1 MRITEAQLRRI
12 IREELNEDLQGFL
25 RRTADINYGGDP
37 DMDPTFEKDPEFR
50 PPARSV
56 KQAWAAEADH
66 DFMSGVVKIHWLK
79 AAKGEK
85 IRAVVGASGRDEIST
100 MGYISGPYSS
110 GPDGW
115 DAWGR
120 YGLVIQGRT
129 TLAANDMN
137 YLFSG
142 YHKNIPAD
150 VREKYK
156 SSGLRKRA
164 IGFDKWKAEGYI
176 LDKASFDRSKQGE
189 NEFIVAGWKV
199 VGFVMS
205 ESGAAKLSKAVR
217 EGGGYEEW
225 QADEWNDILGTVEEL
240 GIPYL
245 ARKHANLAHEWLK
258 LRRTEER
265 NSRGDT

>member
-1 MRITEAQLRRI
+1 MRIAEGHLRRI

-25 RRTADINYGGDP
+25 TRTADINYGGDP
-37 DMDPTFEKDPEFR
+37 AVDPTFENDPEFR

-66 DFMSGVVKIHWLK
+66 NFMNEVVKIHWLK
-79 AAKGEK
+79 AANGER
-85 IRAVVGASGRDEIST
+85 IRALAGASGRDEIST

-110 GPDGW
+110 GPGGW

-129 TLAANDMN
+129 TLAANSMDDI
-137 YLFSG
+137 FSG

-150 VREKYK
+150 VREKYR

-164 IGFDKWKAEGYI
+164 IGFSKWKAEGYI

-189 NEFIVAGWKV
+189 NEFIVAGWRV

-205 ESGAAKLSKAVR
+205 EGGAAKLSKAVR

-245 ARKHANLAHEWLK
+245 ARKHANLAREWLSSK
-258 LRRTEER
+258 
-265 NSRGDT
+265 SSHK

>member
-1 MRITEAQLRRI
+1 MRITERQLRRI
-12 IREELNEDLQGFL
+12 IREELNENLQGFL
-25 RRTADINYGGDP
+25 TRTSDINYGGDP
-37 DMDPTFEKDPEFR
+37 DMDPTFEKEPESR
-50 PPARSV
+50 APARSV

-66 DFMSGVVKIHWLK
+66 SFMNSVVKIHWVK
-79 AAKGEK
+79 VAKDEK
-85 IRAVVGASGRDEIST
+85 IRALAGASGRDEIST
-100 MGYISGPYSS
+100 MGYIRGPYSS

-129 TLAANDMN
+129 TLAANSMDDI
-137 YLFSG
+137 YSG
-142 YHKNIPAD
+142 YHKNVSDD

-164 IGFDKWKAEGYI
+164 IGFNKWKAESYI
-176 LDKASFDRSKQGE
+176 LDKASFEREQQGQ

-205 ESGAAKLSKAVR
+205 ESGASTLSKVLR
-217 EGGGYEEW
+217 EGGKYEQW
-225 QADEWNDILGTVEEL
+225 QADEWNEMFGVVKEL

-245 ARKHANLAHEWLK
+245 SRKHANLASEWLRK
-258 LRRTEER
+258 QGAAT
-265 NSRGDT
+265 